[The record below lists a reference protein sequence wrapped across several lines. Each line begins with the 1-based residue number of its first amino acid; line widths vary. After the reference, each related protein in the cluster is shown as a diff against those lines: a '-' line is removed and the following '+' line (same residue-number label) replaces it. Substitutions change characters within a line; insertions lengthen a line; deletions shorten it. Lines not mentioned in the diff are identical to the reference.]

1 MRSLNSQSL
10 RRLPARHRRNLLP
23 LPRGTVMEVE
33 TQVNLLLAANLLL
46 LTMLVGMTAAQQLQP
61 ILRRWM
67 TLLLVKWSLQRTIR
81 RLQQQNLQPV
91 SPEEQ

>member
-1 MRSLNSQSL
+1 
-10 RRLPARHRRNLLP
+10 
-23 LPRGTVMEVE
+23 MEVE

-61 ILRRWM
+61 VLRRWM

-81 RLQQQNLQPV
+81 QLQQQNLQPA
-91 SPEEQ
+91 SRRSSNSASRRRGRDPGRAEEARRGR